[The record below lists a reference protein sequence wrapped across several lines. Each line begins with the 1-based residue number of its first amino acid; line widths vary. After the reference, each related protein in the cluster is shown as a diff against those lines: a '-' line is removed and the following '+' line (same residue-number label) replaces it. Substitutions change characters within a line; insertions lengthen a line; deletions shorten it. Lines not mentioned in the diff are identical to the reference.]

1 VTATMA
7 IPARHVSTQ
16 YLTLKSLE
24 CSRPNIRPTLRGAI
38 DMGPRAVCYFFRR
51 IRPRVTFSGLNIAA
65 RRSRL
70 LTYINISLIQS
81 V

>member
-1 VTATMA
+1 
-7 IPARHVSTQ
+7 
-16 YLTLKSLE
+16 
-24 CSRPNIRPTLRGAI
+24 
-38 DMGPRAVCYFFRR
+38 MGPRAVCYFFRR